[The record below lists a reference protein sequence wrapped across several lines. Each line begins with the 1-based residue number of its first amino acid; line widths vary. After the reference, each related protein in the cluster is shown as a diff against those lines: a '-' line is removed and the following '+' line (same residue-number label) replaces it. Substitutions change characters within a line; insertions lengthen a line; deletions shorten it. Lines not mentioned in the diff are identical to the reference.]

1 MKFKKVLTNLD
12 KGVALIIM
20 GVIRLLLLAPFY
32 YIALYWG
39 LYNYETHCNCW
50 KLDPWGSTTVG
61 ILKTDQLHIVR
72 YENLKSNLGLEMEKL
87 MNFFNLEFDKS
98 LESCVV
104 EKQTGSF
111 KRPSSDVDYKK
122 FLTKSQSED
131 VEKTRNIVYKKL
143 GFIS

>member
-1 MKFKKVLTNLD
+1 M
-12 KGVALIIM
+12 
-20 GVIRLLLLAPFY
+20 
-32 YIALYWG
+32 
-39 LYNYETHCNCW
+39 
-50 KLDPWGSTTVG
+50 G

-87 MNFFNLEFDKS
+87 MNFFNLEFDKN

-111 KRPSSDVDYKK
+111 KRPSSNIDYKK

>member
-1 MKFKKVLTNLD
+1 M
-12 KGVALIIM
+12 
-20 GVIRLLLLAPFY
+20 
-32 YIALYWG
+32 
-39 LYNYETHCNCW
+39 
-50 KLDPWGSTTVG
+50 G
-61 ILKTDQLHIVR
+61 ILQSDQLHIVR
-72 YENLKSNLGLEMEKL
+72 YENLKENLGLEMEKL
-87 MNFFNLEFDKS
+87 MSFLNLEFDKN

-111 KRPSSDVDYKK
+111 KRPSSNIDYKK